1 MFSIL
6 GGFLKG
12 NWLPLILVGALAFLW
27 YDYIDSKKAV
37 ATLEQRQA
45 DLVDKIEEQN
55 KGIAAL
61 KTDIYLRDQVDQI
74 HTEKQEFLGG
84 QLDAAN
90 KLLGKIQSTSWGTSA
105 YPDDVYNALR
115 MLEQGRP

>member
-1 MFSIL
+1 MRAIL
-6 GGFLKG
+6 TATTSGGTADPADVAKIAELE
-12 NWLPLILVGALAFLW
+12 ALA
-27 YDYIDSKKAV
+27 KAV

-45 DLVDKIEEQN
+45 YLVGKIEEQN
-55 KGIAAL
+55 KSMAAL
-61 KTDIYLRDQVDQI
+61 KNDIYLRDQVDHI

-90 KLLGKIQSTSWGTSA
+90 KLLGKIQATSWGTCV

-115 MLEQGRP
+115 MLEQGRH

>member
-1 MFSIL
+1 MLSLL
-6 GGFLKG
+6 GGFFKG

-37 ATLEQRQA
+37 ATIEQRQA
-45 DLVDKIEEQN
+45 DLIGKIEEQN
-55 KGIAAL
+55 KSMAAL
-61 KTDIYLRDQVDQI
+61 KNDIYLRDQVDQI
-74 HTEKQEFLGG
+74 HVEKQEFLGG

-90 KLLGKIQSTSWGTSA
+90 KLLGKIQSTAWGTSA

-115 MLEQGRP
+115 MLEQSRP